1 MAGPDPRDPHS
12 VSTLDIPPPS
22 VPRIAVSPRLG
33 LGVAVDVD
41 VMASFEAAIARLRTA
56 GWRIREADIDWPQG
70 TNETAFGAV
79 NAAAS
84 ALLYGERES
93 QDSDLFGDNITRL
106 IRRGRTVSGTDVVAA
121 FRFADACAR
130 AVAQFFTEYDYL
142 LTPTTACVS
151 WPVEQVH
158 PTVIENREVGPRGH
172 AAFTPLFNL
181 ALVPGISVPCG
192 TGRDGL
198 PVGLQ
203 IVAPRL
209 HDRPLLAMAQRAETA
224 LGQ

>member
-1 MAGPDPRDPHS
+1 M
-12 VSTLDIPPPS
+12 
-22 VPRIAVSPRLG
+22 
-33 LGVAVDVD
+33 
-41 VMASFEAAIARLRTA
+41 
-56 GWRIREADIDWPQG
+56 
-70 TNETAFGAV
+70 
-79 NAAAS
+79 
-84 ALLYGERES
+84 
-93 QDSDLFGDNITRL
+93 
-106 IRRGRTVSGTDVVAA
+106 VAA
-121 FRFADACAR
+121 FRYADACAR

-158 PTVIENREVGPRGH
+158 PKVIENKQAGPRGH
-172 AAFTPLFNL
+172 AVFTPLFNL

-224 LGQ
+224 LR